1 MVSEKKR
8 RMRTV
13 LYKDRFV
20 ELYTD
25 ELILKSYFF
34 PIPAN
39 KCIKI
44 KHIRHLYYK
53 KQEFINDLFTTKDW
67 GMTLTPVW
75 WACDLRRHISI
86 GKTKPGFNVVIDN
99 GSSIKKGFSVENVNE
114 FLNAL
119 RPLTTANFENGF
131 PKKFGEE
138 KKAVIV
144 VETPS
149 INNSPLKPATEL
161 AEEALPLSEKEKFF
175 YDNLEQQP
183 NYASAPP
190 AYEDAIRYPKL
201 EKSD

>member
-1 MVSEKKR
+1 
-8 RMRTV
+8 MRTV

-44 KHIRHLYYK
+44 KHIRHLYFK
-53 KQEFINDLFTTKDW
+53 KQEFVNDLFTTKDW

-75 WACDLRRHISI
+75 WACDLRRNFII
-86 GKTKPGFNVVIDN
+86 GKTTPRFNVVIDN
-99 GSSIKKGFSVENVNE
+99 GSSIKKGFSVEDVNA
-114 FLNAL
+114 FLNAI
-119 RPLTTANFENGF
+119 RPLTNVNFENGF
-131 PKKFGEE
+131 PKKFGED
-138 KKAVIV
+138 KKTVIV

-149 INNSPLKPATEL
+149 IENSPLKPETEL
-161 AEEALPLSEKEKFF
+161 AEEALPLTEKERFF
-175 YDNLEQQP
+175 YDNLQNVP

-190 AYEDAIRYPKL
+190 AYDEAIKYPKL
-201 EKSD
+201 DKAD